1 MNTTKA
7 ITAPTIT
14 SNAST
19 PWMALFVLA
28 TVPLFMLQPSIAVTL
43 QTVALLSLA
52 MVALA
57 HMAVADNKHFDTANL
72 AIKLV
77 APIHFVLMIWL
88 SVYMGRE
95 IAGASF
101 ALSFA
106 ASILCLFGIVAV
118 DAVASGAL
126 ALIAGSCRSVT
137 GLSLVTLISAKYA
150 GLMGKVE

>member
-7 ITAPTIT
+7 ITAPTMT

-57 HMAVADNKHFDTANL
+57 HMAVADHKHFDTAYL

-77 APIHFVLMIWL
+77 APLHFAMMIWL
-88 SVYMGRE
+88 CVYIGRE
-95 IAGASF
+95 IGGASF
-101 ALSFA
+101 AASYL
-106 ASILCLFGIVAV
+106 ASIACLFGIVAA
-118 DAVASGAL
+118 DAVASAAL
-126 ALIAGSCRSVT
+126 ALVAGSCRSVT